1 MKLEQTF
8 LEMTDSI
15 GAVGKMR
22 FAVKMKIEIRP
33 VFFFFHSDLHFVFYD
48 FSPLCTAML
57 VWSGV
62 SEPFKWWHPLHQI
75 AERYPRYIQ
84 CADAAGGV
92 RYFIIDVNMHYF
104 PLTIPFRAW
113 EKQSC
118 CR

>member
-33 VFFFFHSDLHFVFYD
+33 VFFFFFHSDLHFVFYD
-48 FSPLCTAML
+48 FSPLCTAVL

-62 SEPFKWWHPLHQI
+62 SEPFK
-75 AERYPRYIQ
+75 
-84 CADAAGGV
+84 
-92 RYFIIDVNMHYF
+92 
-104 PLTIPFRAW
+104 
-113 EKQSC
+113 
-118 CR
+118 